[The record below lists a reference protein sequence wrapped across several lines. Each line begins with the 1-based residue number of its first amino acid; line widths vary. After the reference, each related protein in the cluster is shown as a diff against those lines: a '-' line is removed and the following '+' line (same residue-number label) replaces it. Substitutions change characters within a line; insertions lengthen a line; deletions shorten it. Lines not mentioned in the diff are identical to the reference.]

1 MFVML
6 KAEVVTLLKLS
17 IGYFS
22 INNFNGNVNEMCTI
36 KLFVLT
42 FLKPIFQSTAEQ
54 ACGIA

>member
-22 INNFNGNVNEMCTI
+22 IHNFNGNVNEMCTI

-42 FLKPIFQSTAEQ
+42 SLKPIFQSTAEQ